1 MHKNLLGSYSLYKKL
16 FITNAD
22 TKRDIV
28 SLSKHLLTRLICDNL
43 DMQEETNS
51 VIWQSYDMLVSLIN
65 PRSLAEGT
73 GLIVSPR
80 KFRHIS
86 VARFCKFR

>member
-1 MHKNLLGSYSLYKKL
+1 MILLFVTILHAKFCTSCSLLIFLAEVFDQAEEQYRSL

-22 TKRDIV
+22 TKRNIV

-65 PRSLAEGT
+65 PKS
-73 GLIVSPR
+73 
-80 KFRHIS
+80 
-86 VARFCKFR
+86 